1 MRFATIGTSTI
12 TTEFAR
18 AARATD
24 GVELAV
30 AFSRDADRA
39 DRFAREIGAGRGESD
54 LDALLS
60 VSGEAGVDAVYIA
73 SPNAAHADQVRRC
86 LAAGK
91 HVLCEKPLTL
101 TASEAAELFAL
112 AQERGLVLLEAM
124 RSAFDPG
131 MARIRELLPQLGT
144 VRRVSFA
151 YCQRSSRY
159 DRVLAGEPVNIF
171 DPALGGGAL
180 LDLGVY
186 CVHPMVDLFGEPR
199 DVTCA
204 SVPLA
209 TGADGAGVLLATYPG
224 LVADLSYSKI
234 TASSLPSQIQGEAAT
249 MLIDHIALPRRIVI
263 EPVDG
268 TPREIRI
275 EGPAS
280 NLGYE
285 IAFFA
290 DCVRSGRWPQ
300 EATARSLAAARV
312 IDRARGVRD

>member
-18 AARATD
+18 AAHACD

-30 AFSRDADRA
+30 AFSRDAERA
-39 DRFAREIGAGRGESD
+39 AQFAREIGAARGESD
-54 LDALLS
+54 LEAILS
-60 VSGEAGVDAVYIA
+60 ARGEEGVDAVYIA
-73 SPNAAHADQVRRC
+73 SPNAVHAEQVRTC
-86 LAAGK
+86 LEAGK

-101 TASEAAELFAL
+101 SEAQAAELFAL

-131 MARIRELLPQLGT
+131 MARIRELLPELGA

-186 CVHPMVDLFGEPR
+186 CVHPLVDLFGEP
-199 DVTCA
+199 DAVTCA

-209 TGADGAGVLLATYPG
+209 TGADGAGVVLATYPG

-234 TASSLPSQIQGEAAT
+234 TASSLPSQIQGERAT

-263 EPVDG
+263 EPIDG
-268 TPREIRI
+268 SPAREIDI
-275 EGPAS
+275 EGPSS
-280 NLGYE
+280 NLGFE

-290 DCVRSGRWPQ
+290 QCVREGRWPQ
-300 EATARSLAAARV
+300 EATQRSLAAARV
-312 IDRARGVRD
+312 IDRARAAD